1 MTAGYDVIIAGG
13 GLAGL
18 CLARQLHL
26 EAPGRSVLV
35 VEKRRHPAPEA
46 AFKVGE
52 SSVEIAAHYFSKIL
66 RLDGHLQAAQL
77 PKLGLRYFF
86 PAGGN
91 RDIAQRFEL
100 GPPAFPV
107 TPSFQLDRGR
117 FENYLLDLN
126 RQSGIDVIDGAV
138 VSGIELDGARGH
150 RITVKAPDDERAFSC
165 RWIVDASGR
174 AGLIRRKLKLAR
186 PVGHDVNAVWFRIGT
201 RLKVDDWSRDPEWQA
216 RVPGGQRWL
225 STVHLMGRGYWA
237 WLIPLGSGST
247 SVGIV
252 ADERLHPYDTLNS
265 FERAMAWLDTH
276 EPQCADAVRA
286 QADKLEDFLGYRKF
300 AYGVEQVFSADRWAL
315 SGEAGVFT
323 DPFYS
328 PGSDFIGMGNDFIT
342 ELILRDFADEDITST
357 AERFNATYL
366 RLFDAFLRLYEGQY
380 PIMGNAQVMTAKVA
394 WDNACYWAISA
405 LLFFQRRYRSP
416 EFMASIEP
424 LMRRF
429 VVLHARMQSLLREWD
444 GAADAQPRP
453 GAANV
458 VDVDFLRRLQTEL
471 SGPRLDDQELR
482 RRLES
487 NFELLEAFA
496 RTWQTAAARLDPN
509 LARFVSP
516 EGPLVDDPTVDR
528 LHVQRLHV
536 ARSTRLRAPRFGVG
550 RR

>member
-1 MTAGYDVIIAGG
+1 MPSRYDVIVAGG

-18 CLARQLHL
+18 CLARQLRL
-26 EAPGRSVLV
+26 EAPERTVLV
-35 VEKRRHPAPEA
+35 VEKRQHPAPEA

-52 SSVEIAAHYFSKIL
+52 SSVEIAAHYFSRIL
-66 RLDGHLQAAQL
+66 GLDDHLQSAQL
-77 PKLGLRYFF
+77 PKLGLRYFY
-86 PAGGN
+86 PAGDN
-91 RDIAQRFEL
+91 RNIAQRFEL
-100 GPPAFPV
+100 GPPTFPV

-126 RQSGIDVIDGAV
+126 RQSGVDIIDGAV
-138 VSGIELDGARGH
+138 VSAIDLDGVHGH
-150 RITVKAPDDERAFSC
+150 RVTVKAPDGERAFTC

-174 AGLIRRKLKLAR
+174 AGLIKRKLKLGK
-186 PVGHDVNAVWFRIGT
+186 PVGHDVNAVWFRIGA
-201 RLKVDDWSRDPEWQA
+201 RLKVDDWSDDPEWQA
-216 RVPGGQRWL
+216 RVPSGQRWL
-225 STVHLMGRGYWA
+225 STVHLMGRGYWT

-252 ADERLHPYDTLNS
+252 ADERLHPYSTLNS
-265 FERAMAWLDTH
+265 FERATTWLDAN

-286 QADKLEDFLGYRKF
+286 HADRLEDFLGYRKF

-315 SGEAGVFT
+315 SGEAGAFT

-342 ELILRDFADEDITST
+342 ELILRDFAGEDITST
-357 AERFNATYL
+357 AAGFNATYL
-366 RLFDAFLRLYEGQY
+366 RLFDAFLRLYERQY

-429 VVLHARMQSLLREWD
+429 VVLHARMQALLREWD
-444 GAADAQPRP
+444 AAAEARSDA

-471 SGPRLDDQELR
+471 SGPRLEDDELR

-496 RTWQTAAARLDPN
+496 RTWQSAAARVDPS

-516 EGPLVDDPTVDR
+516 DGPLIDDPTIAALTVTTA
-528 LHVQRLHV
+528 HSHC
-536 ARSTRLRAPRFGVG
+536 P
-550 RR
+550 

>member
-1 MTAGYDVIIAGG
+1 MTSRYDVIIAGG

-18 CLARQLHL
+18 CLARQLRL
-26 EAPGRSVLV
+26 EAPERSVLV

-66 RLDGHLQAAQL
+66 GLDDHLQSAQL
-77 PKLGLRYFF
+77 PKLGLRYFY
-86 PAGGN
+86 PAGDN
-91 RDIAQRFEL
+91 RNIAQRFEL
-100 GPPAFPV
+100 GPPTFPV

-117 FENYLLDLN
+117 FENYLLDLT
-126 RQSGIDVIDGAV
+126 RQSGIDIIDGAV
-138 VSGIELDGARGH
+138 VSGIELDGLHGH
-150 RITVKAPDDERAFSC
+150 RIVVKAADGERVLTC

-174 AGLIRRKLKLAR
+174 AGLIKRKLKLAK

-201 RLKVDDWSRDPEWQA
+201 RLKVDDWSGDPEWQA
-216 RVPGGQRWL
+216 RVPSQQRWL
-225 STVHLMGRGYWA
+225 STVHLMGRGYWT

-252 ADERLHPYDTLNS
+252 ADERLHPYNTLNS
-265 FERAMAWLDTH
+265 FERAMKWLDVN

-286 QADKLEDFLGYRKF
+286 HADKLEDFLGYRKF

-315 SGEAGVFT
+315 SGEAGAFT

-342 ELILRDFADEDITST
+342 ELILRDFAGENITST
-357 AERFNATYL
+357 AESFNATYL

-394 WDNACYWAISA
+394 WDNACYWAITA

-429 VVLHARMQSLLREWD
+429 VVLHARMQSLLRQWD
-444 GAADAQPRP
+444 AAAEARSDA

-471 SGPRLDDQELR
+471 SGPRLEDDELR
-482 RRLES
+482 HRLES
-487 NFELLEAFA
+487 NFDLLEAFA
-496 RTWQTAAARLDPN
+496 RTWQSAAARVDPS
-509 LARFVSP
+509 LARFVPP
-516 EGPLVDDPTVDR
+516 EGRLLDDQTLDR
-528 LHVQRLHV
+528 LHIHRAHV
-536 ARSTRLRAPRFGVG
+536 ARST
-550 RR
+550 

>member
-1 MTAGYDVIIAGG
+1 MNSHYDVVIAGG

-18 CLARQLHL
+18 CLARQLRL
-26 EAPGRSVLV
+26 EIPGLTVLV

-66 RLDGHLQAAQL
+66 GLEEHLKTAQL
-77 PKLGLRYFF
+77 DKLGLRYFY
-86 PAGGN
+86 PAGDN
-91 RDIAQRFEL
+91 TDITQRFEL
-100 GPPAFPV
+100 GPPVFPV

-117 FENYLLDLN
+117 FENYLLELN
-126 RQSGIDVIDGAV
+126 RG
-138 VSGIELDGARGH
+138 SGIEVVDGAIVAGMELDAANGH
-150 RITVKAPDDERAFSC
+150 RIAIKTGGDERTVRC
-165 RWIVDASGR
+165 RWFVDAAGR
-174 AGLIRRKLKLAR
+174 AGLIRRKLQLGK
-186 PVGHDVNAVWFRIGT
+186 PVGHAANAVWFRLGT
-201 RLKVDDWSRDPEWQA
+201 RLKIDDWSSDPDWAA
-216 RVPGGQRWL
+216 RVPSGQRWL
-225 STVHLMGRGYWA
+225 STVHLMGRGYWT

-252 ADERLHPYDTLNS
+252 ADEALHPYSTINS
-265 FERAMAWLDTH
+265 FERALQWLDRN
-276 EPQCADAVRA
+276 EPQCAGAVRTHA
-286 QADKLEDFLGYRKF
+286 HLLEDFLGFKKF
-300 AYGVEQVFSADRWAL
+300 AYGVERVFSADRWAMC
-315 SGEAGVFT
+315 GEAGAFT

-342 ELILRDFADEDITST
+342 ELIARDVTGHDITAA
-357 AERFNATYL
+357 AESFNATYL

-416 EFMASIEP
+416 EFMTSIEP

-444 GAADAQPRP
+444 AAADVQAGP

-458 VDVDFLRRLQTEL
+458 TDVAFLRRLQTEL
-471 SGPRLDDQELR
+471 SGPRLDDESLR
-482 RRLES
+482 ARLLT

-496 RTWQTAAARLDPN
+496 RTWQAAAARVDPA

-516 EGPLVDDPTVDR
+516 EGPHIDDPT
-528 LHVQRLHV
+528 LAALHV
-536 ARSTRLRAPRFGVG
+536 ARSTSHLARST
-550 RR
+550 

>member
-1 MTAGYDVIIAGG
+1 MKDQYDVIIAGG

-26 EAPGRSVLV
+26 EAPDLSVLV

-66 RLDGHLQAAQL
+66 RLEDHLQTAQL
-77 PKLGLRYFF
+77 PKLGLRYFY
-86 PAGGN
+86 PAGEN
-91 RDIAQRFEL
+91 RDIARRFEL
-100 GPPAFPV
+100 GPPTFPV

-117 FENYLLDLN
+117 FENYLLDLV
-126 RQSGIDVIDGAV
+126 RQSGTDVIDGAV
-138 VSGIELDGARGH
+138 VSGIELDGTRGH
-150 RITVKAPDDERAFSC
+150 RITVKAPDGERGLAC
-165 RWIVDASGR
+165 RWVVDASGR
-174 AGLIRRKLKLAR
+174 AGLIKRKLKLAK
-186 PVGHDVNAVWFRIGT
+186 PVGHDVNAVWFRIGQ
-201 RLKVDDWSRDPEWQA
+201 RLKVDDWSSDSTWTA

-225 STVHLMGRGYWA
+225 STVHLMGRGYWT

-265 FERAMAWLDTH
+265 FERAMAWLDAH
-276 EPQCADAVRA
+276 EPQCAGAVREHE
-286 QADKLEDFLGYRKF
+286 DLLEDFLGYRKF
-300 AYGVEQVFSADRWAL
+300 AYGVERVFSADRWAM
-315 SGEAGVFT
+315 SGEAGAFT

-342 ELILRDFADEDITST
+342 ELILRDFAGQDIAS
-357 AERFNATYL
+357 AAQAFNATYL

-394 WDNACYWAISA
+394 WDNASYWAISA

-416 EFMASIEP
+416 EFMASIDP

-429 VVLHARMQSLLREWD
+429 IVLHARMQSLLREWD
-444 GAADAQPRP
+444 AAAEAHAGP
-453 GAANV
+453 GAANI
-458 VDVDFLRRLQTEL
+458 VDVDCLRRLQTEL
-471 SGPRLDDQELR
+471 SGPRLDDDELR

-487 NFELLEAFA
+487 NFALLEAFA
-496 RTWQTAAARLDPN
+496 RTWQAAAARVDPA

-516 EGPLVDDPTVDR
+516 EGPLLDDPTLDR
-528 LHVQRLHV
+528 LHVHQPHV
-536 ARSTRLRAPRFGVG
+536 ARRT
-550 RR
+550 

>member
-1 MTAGYDVIIAGG
+1 MTSRYDVIIAGG

-18 CLARQLHL
+18 CLARQLRL
-26 EAPGRSVLV
+26 EAPERSVLV

-66 RLDGHLQAAQL
+66 GLDDHLQSAQL
-77 PKLGLRYFF
+77 PKLGLRYFY
-86 PAGGN
+86 PAGDN
-91 RDIAQRFEL
+91 RNIAQRFEL
-100 GPPAFPV
+100 GPPTFPV

-117 FENYLLDLN
+117 FENYLLELN
-126 RQSGIDVIDGAV
+126 RQSGVDIIDGAV
-138 VSGIELDGARGH
+138 VSGMDLDGTVGH
-150 RITVKAPDDERAFSC
+150 RITVKAPEGERAVSC
-165 RWIVDASGR
+165 RWVVDASGR
-174 AGLIRRKLKLAR
+174 AGLIKRKLKLAK

-201 RLKVDDWSRDPEWQA
+201 RLKVDHWSGDAEWQA
-216 RVPGGQRWL
+216 RVPSGQRWL
-225 STVHLMGRGYWA
+225 STVHLMGRGYWT

-252 ADERLHPYDTLNS
+252 ADERLHPYNTLNS
-265 FERAMAWLDTH
+265 FERAMAWLDAN

-286 QADKLEDFLGYRKF
+286 HADKLEDFLGYRKF

-315 SGEAGVFT
+315 SGEAGAFT

-342 ELILRDFADEDITST
+342 ELILRDFAGEDITST
-357 AERFNATYL
+357 AESFNATYL

-416 EFMASIEP
+416 EYMGSIEP

-444 GAADAQPRP
+444 AAAQARSDA

-471 SGPRLDDQELR
+471 SGPRLEDDELR

-496 RTWQTAAARLDPN
+496 RTWQSAAAEVDPS

-516 EGPLVDDPTVDR
+516 EGRLLDDQTLDR
-528 LHVQRLHV
+528 LHIHRAHV
-536 ARSTRLRAPRFGVG
+536 ARSTRLRA
-550 RR
+550 

>member
-26 EAPGRSVLV
+26 AAPDRSVLV

-91 RDIAQRFEL
+91 RDVARRFEL
-100 GPPAFPV
+100 GPPTFPV

-252 ADERLHPYDTLNS
+252 ADERLHPYTTLNS

-315 SGEAGVFT
+315 SGEAGAFT

-328 PGSDFIGMGNDFIT
+328 PGSDFIGIGNDFIT
-342 ELILRDFADEDITST
+342 ELILRDSAGEDITST

-444 GAADAQPRP
+444 GAADAQPGP

-471 SGPRLDDQELR
+471 SGPRLDDKELR
-482 RRLES
+482 WRLES

-528 LHVQRLHV
+528 LRVQRLHV
-536 ARSTRLRAPRFGVG
+536 ARST
-550 RR
+550 

>member
-1 MTAGYDVIIAGG
+1 MKDRYDVVIAGG

-26 EAPGRSVLV
+26 EAPNLSVLV

-52 SSVEIAAHYFSKIL
+52 SSVEIAAHYFSRIL
-66 RLDGHLQAAQL
+66 QLEEHLKAAQL
-77 PKLGLRYFF
+77 DKLGLRYFY
-86 PAGGN
+86 PSGDN
-91 RDIAQRFEL
+91 SDITERFEL

-126 RQSGIDVIDGAV
+126 RQSGMEVLDGAV
-138 VSGIELDGARGH
+138 VTAIDLDGTRGH
-150 RITVKAPDDERAFSC
+150 RVIVRGREGEQSASC
-165 RWIVDASGR
+165 QWIVDASGR
-174 AGLIRRKLKLAR
+174 AGLIRRKLKLGK
-186 PVGHDVNAVWFRIGT
+186 PVGHDVNAVWFRVST
-201 RLKVDDWSRDPEWQA
+201 RLKIDDWSRDPAWRS
-216 RVPGGQRWL
+216 RVPSGERWL
-225 STVHLMGRGYWA
+225 STVHLMGRGYWV

-252 ADERLHPYDTLNS
+252 ADEAIHPYATINS
-265 FERAMAWLDTH
+265 YERALAWLDRH
-276 EPQCADAVRA
+276 EPQCAAEIRKHPD
-286 QADKLEDFLGYRKF
+286 QIEDFLGFRKF
-300 AYGVEQVFSADRWAL
+300 AYGVERVFSADRWAL
-315 SGEAGVFT
+315 SGEAGAFT

-328 PGSDFIGMGNDFIT
+328 PGSDFIGMGNDYIT
-342 ELILRDFADEDITST
+342 ELILRDVRGEEISST
-357 AERFNATYL
+357 VESFNATYL

-444 GAADAQPRP
+444 AADEARSDA

-458 VDVDFLRRLQTEL
+458 VDVDFLRRLQSEL
-471 SGPRLDDQELR
+471 SGPRLEDDELR
-482 RRLES
+482 QRLQA

-496 RTWQTAAARLDPN
+496 RTWQCAAACVDPA

-516 EGPLVDDPTVDR
+516 EGPLLDDQTLDQ
-528 LHVQRLHV
+528 LHVQRAHV
-536 ARSTRLRAPRFGVG
+536 ARST
-550 RR
+550 